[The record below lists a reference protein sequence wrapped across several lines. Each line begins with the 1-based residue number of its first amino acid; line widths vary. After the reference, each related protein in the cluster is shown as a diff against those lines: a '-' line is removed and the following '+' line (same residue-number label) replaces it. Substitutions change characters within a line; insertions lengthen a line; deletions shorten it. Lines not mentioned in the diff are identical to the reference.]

1 MLELIIIIQVIQLR
15 LCPYRAFIH
24 SIGTYTGANEYQSD
38 YCTFVGSYAG
48 YDMDGGDR
56 ATYAGYPAGYGGGSG
71 TYNTAV
77 GVNLC
82 TILLVVK
89 EILL

>member
-1 MLELIIIIQVIQLR
+1 MLVL
-15 LCPYRAFIH
+15 A
-24 SIGTYTGANEYQSD
+24 IGTYTGALFIYDSD

-56 ATYAGYPAGYGGGSG
+56 ATYVDENSASYGGGSG

-77 GVNLC
+77 AQSYVRYY
-82 TILLVVK
+82 
-89 EILL
+89 